1 MLDALGLKSFLKVSG
16 GKGYHIVVPLLPE
29 ADWETASEF
38 ARRVAETA
46 EKKWP
51 DRYTSNIR
59 KEKRKGKIFIDWA
72 RNCGGSTGVAPYSLR
87 ARAGAK
93 VSMPIAWKELD
104 SVLPSGVTVFD
115 ALKRL
120 KAPDPWKGFFNVG
133 QSLKKISARNPYL

>member
-1 MLDALGLKSFLKVSG
+1 MSG

-72 RNCGGSTGVAPYSLR
+72 RNGRGSTGVAPYSLR